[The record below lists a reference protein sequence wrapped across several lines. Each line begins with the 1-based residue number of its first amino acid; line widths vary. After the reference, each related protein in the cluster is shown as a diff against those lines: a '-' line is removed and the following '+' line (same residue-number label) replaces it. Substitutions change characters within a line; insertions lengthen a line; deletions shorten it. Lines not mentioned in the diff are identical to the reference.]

1 MGFLSRQTKNL
12 DIASNSLYNAHI
24 MFAVERINILKSY
37 LRERGKL
44 DVHSMSELLSVSEVT
59 VRRDL
64 EKLEAAG
71 FLSRMHGGA
80 IIKDEEQPPSFL
92 SPDVNPEFAKEESDR
107 EEIARVAFLMIK
119 DNDVLMLMNGP
130 IAFRLARKLAQRANV
145 TVLTNDIQV
154 ALQVSSQ
161 AGNRSV
167 LLGGSPDLESRAL
180 FGSLAQANVQ
190 AFFVNKIFVEV
201 DGIGEQLQ
209 LTVSSQEKAA
219 LIKEALACA
228 EEKIVLCEASRFAHN
243 AFYRLGSL
251 SIVKKVITNTSIPA
265 SFKSR
270 IFAMD
275 IQLYTSVNAF
285 ESGE

>member
-1 MGFLSRQTKNL
+1 
-12 DIASNSLYNAHI
+12 

-44 DVHSMSELLSVSEVT
+44 DVHSMSEMLSVSEVT

-64 EKLEAAG
+64 EKLESEG
-71 FLSRMHGGA
+71 FLTRMHGGA
-80 IIKDEEQPPSFL
+80 IIKDEAGGLPLPPL
-92 SPDVNPEFAKEESDR
+92 DPESAKEDADR

-119 DNDVLMLMNGP
+119 DDDVLMLTNGP
-130 IAFRLARKLAQRANV
+130 IALKLARKLGAKANI
-145 TVLTNDIQV
+145 TVLTNDMQV
-154 ALQVSSQ
+154 ALEVAGQ

-167 LLGGSPDLESRAL
+167 LLGGSPDPESRAL

-190 AFFVNKIFVEV
+190 TFFVNKLFIEI

-228 EEKIVLCEASRFAHN
+228 EDKIVLCEASRFARN
-243 AFYRLGSL
+243 AFFRLGPLSL
-251 SIVKKVITNTSIPA
+251 AAKVITNTSVPEA
-265 SFKSR
+265 YKAR

-275 IQLYTSVNAF
+275 IQLFTAVNAF
-285 ESGE
+285 EGAV

>member
-1 MGFLSRQTKNL
+1 
-12 DIASNSLYNAHI
+12 

-64 EKLEAAG
+64 EKLESAG
-71 FLSRMHGGA
+71 FLNRIHGGA
-80 IIKDEEQPPSFL
+80 VIKEEERPSPL
-92 SPDVNPEFAKEESDR
+92 LDTSPEFAKEESDR

-119 DNDVLMLMNGP
+119 DNDVLMLTNGP
-130 IAFRLARKLAQRANV
+130 IALRLARKLAQRANV

-154 ALQVSSQ
+154 ALEVSGQ

-201 DGIGEQLQ
+201 DGISDQLH

-228 EEKIVLCEASRFAHN
+228 QDKIVLCEASRFAHN

-251 SIVKKVITNTSIPA
+251 SIADKVITNTSIPA

-270 IFAMD
+270 IFAID

-285 ESGE
+285 EIGD

>member
-1 MGFLSRQTKNL
+1 
-12 DIASNSLYNAHI
+12 
-24 MFAVERINILKSY
+24 
-37 LRERGKL
+37 
-44 DVHSMSELLSVSEVT
+44 MSELLGVSEVT

-64 EKLEAAG
+64 EKLETEG

-80 IIKDEEQPPSFL
+80 ILKDKEEVPPSPEL
-92 SPDVNPEFAKEESDR
+92 GPEFAKQESDR
-107 EEIARVAFLMIK
+107 EEIARVAFLMVR
-119 DNDVLMLMNGP
+119 DGDVLMLTNGP
-130 IAFRLARKLAQRANV
+130 IALRLARKLAQRANV

-154 ALQVSSQ
+154 ALEVSGQ
-161 AGNRSV
+161 AGNRAV

-228 EEKIVLCEASRFAHN
+228 DDKIVLCEASRFARN
-243 AFYRLGSL
+243 AFYRLGPL
-251 SIVKKVITNTSIPA
+251 SIAKKVITNTSVSE

-275 IQLYTSVNAF
+275 IQLFTSVNAF
-285 ESGE
+285 ERGD